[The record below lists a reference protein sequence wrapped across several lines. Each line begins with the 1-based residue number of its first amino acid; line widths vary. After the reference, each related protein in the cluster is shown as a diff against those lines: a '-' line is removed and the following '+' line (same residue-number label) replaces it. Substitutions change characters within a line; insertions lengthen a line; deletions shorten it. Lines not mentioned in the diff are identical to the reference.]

1 MTTPARMAGVGLGLF
16 ALVALVPA
24 AMPAE
29 AVRPVGG
36 EHAAAPA
43 VHTVVIEATSFRPA
57 TLRVRVGDT
66 IVWRNDDMF
75 PHTATSGEAGFDS
88 GAIAPGDSWRL
99 TIAGEAGAR
108 TYVCTY
114 HPTMMGVLEVLAA
127 R

>member
-75 PHTATSGEAGFDS
+75 PHTATSRDGGFDS
-88 GAIAPGDSWRL
+88 GSIAPGSSWRH
-99 TIAGEAGAR
+99 TVGAGTG
-108 TYVCTY
+108 TTSYVCTY
-114 HPTMMGVLEVLAA
+114 HPTMKGVLEVAA
-127 R
+127 PQ